1 MPCSRSPQSIPADIK
16 NRTRGGTKVKSDQGK
31 DRGTREPGG
40 TGGMMVHGGHEGVWS
55 QWVGGPKWSPG
66 LSGWRRRRG
75 ILMPRR
81 S

>member
-1 MPCSRSPQSIPADIK
+1 MKP
-16 NRTRGGTKVKSDQGK
+16 DQGQ
-31 DRGTREPGG
+31 DRGTREPG
-40 TGGMMVHGGHEGVWS
+40 TGGMMVHGGHEGAWS

-66 LSGWRRRRG
+66 LSGWRQRRG